1 MSGDESEAGDGE
13 ESVAGVGGQ
22 DASSTA
28 TIGSNLLYLSDEQ
41 VALSLE
47 VYSEVIIPSS
57 GVGIVLLFCTFSL
70 PIIWLSPAQDSTDN
84 DDVESDA
91 SLPAEHY
98 HDDEDVVLE
107 HPSQRLRL
115 LGRRGGHWALP
126 SAPPTST
133 TPSSSTSRFSRS
145 SRRS

>member
-47 VYSEVIIPSS
+47 VVKLYSQLSS
-57 GVGIVLLFCTFSL
+57 GDNLTVLHFSL

-107 HPSQRLRL
+107 PPSQRLRL

-145 SRRS
+145 SRRSG